1 MASNDELAHYDLT
14 PTAFEHLIAPDLV
27 GLDGLGRLIDEIR
40 TNSAMRYALLLRTAT
55 TLRERLRALPFDAST
70 AEPITIE
77 AQDALVLLDLLLR
90 RLG

>member
-1 MASNDELAHYDLT
+1 LASNDELAHYGLT

-27 GLDGLGRLIDEIR
+27 GLDGIGRLIDEIR
-40 TNSAMRYALLLRTAT
+40 TNSAMRSALLLRTAT
-55 TLRERLRALPFDAST
+55 TLRERFKALPFDAST

>member
-1 MASNDELAHYDLT
+1 M
-14 PTAFEHLIAPDLV
+14 
-27 GLDGLGRLIDEIR
+27 R
-40 TNSAMRYALLLRTAT
+40 SAMLLRTAT
-55 TLRERLRALPFDAST
+55 TLRERLQVLPFDAST

>member
-1 MASNDELAHYDLT
+1 MASNDELAHYGLT

>member
-1 MASNDELAHYDLT
+1 MAANDELAQYDLT
-14 PTAFEHLIAPDLV
+14 PNAFEHLIAPDLV
-27 GLDGLGRLIDEIR
+27 GFEGIGQLIDEIR
-40 TNSAMRYALLLRTAT
+40 ENSAMRSALLLRTT
-55 TLRERLRALPFDAST
+55 LTLRERLKALPFDAST

>member
-1 MASNDELAHYDLT
+1 MASNDELAHYGLT

-40 TNSAMRYALLLRTAT
+40 ANSAMRSALLLRTAT
-55 TLRERLRALPFDAST
+55 TLRERFKALPFDAST